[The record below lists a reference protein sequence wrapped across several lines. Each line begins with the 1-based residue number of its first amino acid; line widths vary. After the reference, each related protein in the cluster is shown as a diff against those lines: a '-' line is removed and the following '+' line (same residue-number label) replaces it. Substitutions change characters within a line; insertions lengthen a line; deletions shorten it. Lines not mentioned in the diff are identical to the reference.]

1 MSYTTR
7 NEWIED
13 AKSRLLQNER
23 RADKA
28 ARELL
33 FLYDEAAYSIEKE
46 INTLFARY
54 ATDNHLTASEASR
67 LLSGREYSHWRKSI
81 EKYIEDTKGKDKAK
95 ASKALLELNTLA
107 MKSRISRKEQLLASV
122 YMAMMDLAG
131 DSETRLTTLLGDMLR
146 VNYYESCFAMQK
158 GIGMGFNVA
167 KLDTAL
173 IRQIVSYPW
182 SEKHFSEAVWG
193 ACDHIAAVAKR
204 EITLGFIKG
213 SGVDEMARAIDEV
226 MDRGRYNAQRLVRTE
241 CKYFANQGELLAY
254 KENGIKKYRFIGGT
268 EGSTHCD
275 CALLNGRVF
284 LVEEAVAGV
293 NFPPMHPNCLC
304 IVVAAFDKS
313 LFADRKDARPLSDNI
328 KFKEWQ
334 EKYAGGAA

>member
-1 MSYTTR
+1 MSYMTR

-54 ATDNHLTASEASR
+54 AKDNHLTAAEASR
-67 LLSGREYSHWRKSI
+67 LLSGQEYSHWRKSI
-81 EKYIEDTKGKDKAK
+81 EEYIAETKGKDKAK

-131 DSETRLTTLLGDMLR
+131 DSETRLATLLGDMLR

-193 ACDHIAAVAKR
+193 ACDHIAAVARR

-284 LVEEAVAGV
+284 FVEEAVAGV

-313 LFADRKDARPLSDNI
+313 LFTGRKDARPLSENI

>member
-7 NEWIED
+7 RQWVED
-13 AKSRLLQNER
+13 AKARLLENEH
-23 RADKA
+23 RADEA

-54 ATDNHLTASEASR
+54 AKDNHLTAAEASR

-95 ASKALLELNTLA
+95 GSKTLLELNTLA
-107 MKSRISRKEQLLASV
+107 MKSRISRKEQLLACV
-122 YMAMMDLAG
+122 YQAMIDLAE
-131 DSETRLTTLLGDMLR
+131 DSETKLTTLLGDMLR
-146 VNYYESCFAMQK
+146 VNYYEGCFAMQK

-167 KLDTAL
+167 KLDTGL
-173 IRQIVSYPW
+173 IQQIVSFPW
-182 SEKHFSEAVWG
+182 SEKHFSEAIWG
-193 ACDHIAAVAKR
+193 SCDHIAAVARR

-254 KENGIKKYRFIGGT
+254 QENGIQKYRFLGGT
-268 EGSTHCD
+268 EGSAHCG
-275 CALLNGRVF
+275 CAILNGQVF
-284 LVEEAVAGV
+284 PVEEAKAGV

-304 IVVAAFDKS
+304 IVVAAFDRS
-313 LFADRKDARPLSDNI
+313 LFTDRKDARPLSENI
-328 KFKEWQ
+328 KFKEWK
-334 EKYAGGAA
+334 EKYAS

>member
-1 MSYTTR
+1 MSYQTR
-7 NEWIED
+7 SQWIED
-13 AKSRLLQNER
+13 AKTRLLKNER
-23 RADKA
+23 RADEA

-54 ATDNHLTASEASR
+54 AKDNRLTAAEASR

-226 MDRGRYNAQRLVRTE
+226 MDRGRYNARRLV
-241 CKYFANQGELLAY
+241 
-254 KENGIKKYRFIGGT
+254 
-268 EGSTHCD
+268 S
-275 CALLNGRVF
+275 
-284 LVEEAVAGV
+284 
-293 NFPPMHPNCLC
+293 
-304 IVVAAFDKS
+304 AAP
-313 LFADRKDARPLSDNI
+313 R
-328 KFKEWQ
+328 
-334 EKYAGGAA
+334 AAHTVTAPF

>member
-1 MSYTTR
+1 MPVY
-7 NEWIED
+7 IED
-13 AKSRLLQNER
+13 A
-23 RADKA
+23 
-28 ARELL
+28 
-33 FLYDEAAYSIEKE
+33 
-46 INTLFARY
+46 
-54 ATDNHLTASEASR
+54 
-67 LLSGREYSHWRKSI
+67 
-81 EKYIEDTKGKDKAK
+81 KGKDKAK

-107 MKSRISRKEQLLASV
+107 MKSRISRKEQLLSSV

-131 DSETRLTTLLGDMLR
+131 DSETRLTSLLGDLLR
-146 VNYYESCFAMQK
+146 VNYYESCFSMQK

-167 KLDTAL
+167 RLDTAL

-182 SEKHFSEAVWG
+182 SEKHFSEAIWG

-204 EITLGFIKG
+204 EITLGFIQG
-213 SGVDEMARAIDEV
+213 SGVDKMAKAVDDI

-254 KENGIKKYRFIGGT
+254 KENGIQKYRFIGGT

-284 LVEEAVAGV
+284 PVEEAVAGV

-304 IVVAAFDKS
+304 IVVAAFARS
-313 LFADRKDARPLSDNI
+313 LFADRKDARPLSENI
-328 KFKEWQ
+328 KFKEWA

>member
-13 AKSRLLQNER
+13 AKSRLLRNER

-28 ARELL
+28 SQELL

-54 ATDNHLTASEASR
+54 ATDNHLTAAEASR

-81 EKYIEDTKGKDKAK
+81 EKYIEDTKGKAK

-122 YMAMMDLAG
+122 YMAMMDLAK

-146 VNYYESCFAMQK
+146 VNYYESCFSMQK
-158 GIGMGFNVA
+158 GIGMGFHVA
-167 KLDTAL
+167 KLDPAH
-173 IRQIVSYPW
+173 IKEIISFPW
-182 SEKHFSEAVWG
+182 SEKHFSEAIWG
-193 ACDHIAAVAKR
+193 SCDHIAAVARR

-268 EGSTHCD
+268 EGSAHCG
-275 CALLNGRVF
+275 CAILNGKVF
-284 LVEEAVAGV
+284 LVEEAKAGV

-313 LFADRKDARPLSDNI
+313 LFADRKDARPLLENI
-328 KFKEWQ
+328 KFQEWK
-334 EKYAGGAA
+334 EKYAS